1 MAGHGRVCRSLARLS
16 VTLFYYLNVES
27 ILDGMQ
33 LYFNASGKAF
43 DSNAVRGQVVK
54 RRFYELMYQ
63 EYSRVTV

>member
-54 RRFYELMYQ
+54 QRFYELMYQ
-63 EYSRVTV
+63 EYLRVTV